1 MGFQK
6 VEFEFPDEKEEKDI
20 EIEDSSAVEIDLS
33 GKKKADDYKESEP
46 EVEAKEELEIELK
59 DENFDHKW
67 TIARTNNTPSM
78 RIQWFNEQT
87 EACKDAG
94 FTVNSLTDNHLLM
107 EQQIK

>member
-1 MGFQK
+1 MGIL
-6 VEFEFPDEKEEKDI
+6 PGT
-20 EIEDSSAVEIDLS
+20 EIFRR
-33 GKKKADDYKESEP
+33 
-46 EVEAKEELEIELK
+46 KEELEIELK